1 MKWQGYNTK
10 AGDKVSKLMA
20 KAFSRKGVY
29 YLLTIAALGLILGA
43 SFKWH
48 G

>member
-1 MKWQGYNTK
+1 MKWGGYDLR
-10 AGDKVSKLMA
+10 ASERLSKVLGKRGA
-20 KAFSRKGVY
+20 Y
-29 YLLTIAALGLILGA
+29 YLMMLLALGLILGA

>member
-1 MKWQGYNTK
+1 MKWGGYDSR
-10 AGDKVSKLMA
+10 ASERLSKVLGRFVGKRGA
-20 KAFSRKGVY
+20 Y
-29 YLLTIAALGLILGA
+29 YLMMLLALGLILGA